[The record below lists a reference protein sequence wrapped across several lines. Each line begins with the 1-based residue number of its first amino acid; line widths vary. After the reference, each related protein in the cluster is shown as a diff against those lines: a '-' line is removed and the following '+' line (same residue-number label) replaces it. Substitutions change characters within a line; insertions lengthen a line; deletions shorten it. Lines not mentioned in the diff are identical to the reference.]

1 MPEAADRLT
10 SPEPTC
16 LPAALEYAARGWP
29 VLPLHG
35 IRLDGTCTCGRPDCS
50 SPGKHPHT
58 RRGVKDA
65 TTCPETIREWWS
77 RWPAANIGVATGGAL
92 MVLDVDGPEGER
104 SLSGRHLPVTPSVAT
119 GNGGHVYLLPPEGV
133 TIGNATRFLPGLD
146 VRGEGG
152 YVVAPPSRHCAGVDY
167 AWQIALEEEEL
178 APCPEWLADPCARKP
193 RATAA
198 APAEHIGG
206 AIITEPGRNVALTSM
221 AGRWRQAGLE
231 RRELTVALLSY
242 NREHCEPPL
251 PEGEVWG
258 IGRSVSGYAR
268 GPVRIDRRLLTA
280 GLSDGALLLAA
291 VLATGAPETELSGT
305 LRVTD
310 RSLRSWWAELREAG
324 LEEVARAT
332 PTRRFV
338 TVPRGLLLDPEVPR
352 AAKVTSLH
360 LASYEHNGRMKV
372 SQEQVGR
379 KRDRDP
385 REIKRDL
392 RALREAGYLC
402 SSGPAAFC
410 AAKGRRQGVNRYWWP
425 EAELR
430 NVASEARRE
439 CPQEAPEAKPVSPR
453 PHTEA
458 ELVHH
463 DPITTETTESEEE
476 AGGEGPL
483 PLPESVSPTRAIH
496 AVDVPES
503 VPARADDLTPAP
515 VNVRALADLHQHF
528 IAAVDEGDDDKARR
542 LWNLM
547 LTHRCEP
554 GHHLKERAATENN
567 RGARPPDIEALS
579 RRLNARLA
587 AKGEVGAR

>member
-77 RWPAANIGVATGGAL
+77 RWPAANFGVATGGAL

-167 AWQIALEEEEL
+167 AWQITLDEEEL
-178 APCPEWLADPCARKP
+178 APCPDWLADLCARKS

-198 APAEHIGG
+198 ASAEQVRGTIGTG
-206 AIITEPGRNVALTSM
+206 GEERIPKGRRNATLTSI

-258 IGRSVSGYAR
+258 IGRSVSGYPR
-268 GPVRIDRRLLTA
+268 GPVRVDRRLLTA

-291 VLATGAPETELSGT
+291 VLASGALEE
-305 LRVTD
+305 
-310 RSLRSWWAELREAG
+310 ELRASRSS
-324 LEEVARAT
+324 V
-332 PTRRFV
+332 RR
-338 TVPRGLLLDPEVPR
+338 
-352 AAKVTSLH
+352 
-360 LASYEHNGRMKV
+360 
-372 SQEQVGR
+372 
-379 KRDRDP
+379 
-385 REIKRDL
+385 
-392 RALREAGYLC
+392 
-402 SSGPAAFC
+402 
-410 AAKGRRQGVNRYWWP
+410 
-425 EAELR
+425 
-430 NVASEARRE
+430 
-439 CPQEAPEAKPVSPR
+439 
-453 PHTEA
+453 
-458 ELVHH
+458 
-463 DPITTETTESEEE
+463 
-476 AGGEGPL
+476 
-483 PLPESVSPTRAIH
+483 
-496 AVDVPES
+496 
-503 VPARADDLTPAP
+503 
-515 VNVRALADLHQHF
+515 
-528 IAAVDEGDDDKARR
+528 
-542 LWNLM
+542 
-547 LTHRCEP
+547 
-554 GHHLKERAATENN
+554 
-567 RGARPPDIEALS
+567 
-579 RRLNARLA
+579 
-587 AKGEVGAR
+587 